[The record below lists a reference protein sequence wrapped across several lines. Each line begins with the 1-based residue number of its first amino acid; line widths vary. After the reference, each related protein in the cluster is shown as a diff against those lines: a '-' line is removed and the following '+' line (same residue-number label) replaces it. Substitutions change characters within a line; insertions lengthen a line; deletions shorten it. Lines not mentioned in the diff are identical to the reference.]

1 MKLAKNPY
9 NECAICCKVF
19 PKQDALPMHME
30 KHLNDYLQVSQDKT
44 CLKEPSEEMTAKK
57 GIKTIFSCQTCGK
70 TIKSKDSLKIHERI
84 HTGEKPYHCK
94 FCIKKFRLGQGL
106 KDHERVHTGEKPFE
120 CTFCNKK
127 FRARS
132 NRSEHELIHK
142 RNNKE
147 NK

>member
-1 MKLAKNPY
+1 MKVAKNV

-19 PKQDALPMHME
+19 PKTNALPMHME
-30 KHLNDYLQVSQDKT
+30 KHLTDYLQVSQDKT
-44 CLKEPSEEMTAKK
+44 SLKEPNEEMKTKK
-57 GIKTIFSCQTCGK
+57 DIKTTFSCQTCGK

-84 HTGEKPYHCK
+84 HSGEKPYSCK
-94 FCIKKFRLGQGL
+94 FCIKKFRLQNGL
-106 KDHERVHTGEKPFE
+106 KDHERIHTGEKPFP
-120 CTFCNKK
+120 CTFCDKK

-132 NRSEHELIHK
+132 NRSEHEKLIHK